1 MAKPGKGS
9 GEEPEILEDAPFG
22 EGGPIEAEEQLALAD
37 GEERLPWLESD
48 DDYDQPGVDTGRLVA
63 FGVVIALALV
73 LMLGALWW
81 FTRNGTDEELVADG
95 SVIEAPDE
103 PYRERPDDPG
113 GQQVAGTGDT
123 SFEVGEG
130 RSVDGRIA
138 GSGAVPAPSIDREQ
152 DDAPAAR
159 PSAAATASGG
169 IGVQVGAYST
179 RAQAETGWS
188 QLTARIE
195 ALQGRNHRVVQGTA
209 DSGTIYR
216 LQAVAGTVAEAETL
230 CRSIKS
236 QGGDCQVKR

>member
-1 MAKPGKGS
+1 MPRKGI
-9 GEEPEILEDAPFG
+9 GEEPEDLG
-22 EGGPIEAEEQLALAD
+22 EGPIDTEEQLALAD

-216 LQAVAGTVAEAETL
+216 LQALAGTVAEAETL
-230 CRSIKS
+230 CRGIKAA
-236 QGGDCQVKR
+236 GGDCQVKR